1 MFAWKLFSKWSHWK
15 FSTMCCSFNEPQ
27 FALLTLSLQTWD
39 DAWCPWL
46 KEMVYCNSM
55 HTCHNHWSHKLH
67 QNTSCTCNNTQL
79 DSWSKL
85 FNLTHMWIH
94 REWVGQF
101 SDLLSCAITW
111 KAHGLIYLEYGL
123 WVFLFES
130 TRNILSPVHS
140 STAFPESWDFSAL
153 NWRLWASIELQQNSQ
168 GLCKITKNAKVI
180 PNDQGCSK

>member
-1 MFAWKLFSKWSHWK
+1 MMRDAHGLRKWYIVTQCTPAITIDPTNCIKIIHAHA
-15 FSTMCCSFNEPQ
+15 TTPN
-27 FALLTLSLQTWD
+27 LTPEANYSIW
-39 DAWCPWL
+39 
-46 KEMVYCNSM
+46 
-55 HTCHNHWSHKLH
+55 HTCKYIE
-67 QNTSCTCNNTQL
+67 
-79 DSWSKL
+79 K
-85 FNLTHMWIH
+85 
-94 REWVGQF
+94 WVGQF

-140 STAFPESWDFSAL
+140 STAFPELWDFSAL